1 MVLKLK
7 EVTAIK
13 GGHPFP
19 KRMEPVADGAVSV
32 IQMKDLP
39 QGLRME
45 SVNPARI
52 AANGIRPRYLLQR
65 GDLVFRSRGQV
76 NTAVVL
82 QVDLGK
88 VVAAAPLM
96 TIRVKREAL
105 LPDYLCWW
113 IRQSVAQGHFDRHAK
128 GSTGRMIDRTTLENL
143 DIEVPALAI
152 QKQIADL
159 ALLGEREQELLTR
172 LAVAEDIKLNRILMT
187 TVSRSKA

>member
-1 MVLKLK
+1 VVLKLK
-7 EVTAIK
+7 EVAVIK

-19 KRMEPVADGAVSV
+19 ERLEPVADGAVSV

-45 SVNPARI
+45 SGAPARI

-82 QVDLGK
+82 QVDLGNA
-88 VVAAAPLM
+88 VAAAPLM
-96 TIRVKREAL
+96 TIRAKREAL

-113 IRQSVAQGHFDRHAK
+113 IRQSVAQAYFDRHAK
-128 GSTGRMIDRTTLENL
+128 GSAGRMIDRTTLENL
-143 DIEVPALAI
+143 DIEIPVFAI

-159 ALLGEREQELLTR
+159 ALLGEREQELLTQ
-172 LAVAEDIKLNRILMT
+172 LAVAEDIKLNRILMKT
-187 TVSRSKA
+187 ASRSKA